1 MSNLQFVRILLLA
14 FAIFMISLIITPAFG
29 QISEQ
34 QQAQQRVEISIDK
47 EGKVHI
53 VHIIE
58 PSEKFQNF
66 DVIEG
71 ALSNLSIVNEH
82 GKKVEFAV
90 TDKEPLEFVIF
101 PNEGEVF
108 VEYDL
113 RDVIFLENG
122 RWTWDFSY
130 YASTW
135 FFFPEHIDLIYGNN
149 RPVLFGET
157 PGFVCHGCKVLLE
170 YVDSEPVI
178 IKKVEWKNK
187 EYTVLIRTQAKIDH
201 FIFDP
206 LTTRIFFS
214 VSSVNDPVTLI
225 IPQELLPSPYYVY
238 HKGQK
243 IIQHQFH
250 TNQTHVWLNFRP
262 PVSGFVD
269 IISKQDF
276 REPPVV
282 KIPDYIKQINQLW
295 CNDKIEDTAYF
306 EVIYYLIENDLLIL
320 KRTGLETGIVVVQS
334 IPEWVK
340 GFACYWD
347 EGIMTD
353 QEFVD
358 GIKAL
363 VNWQAIKFQY
373 LIRL

>member
-1 MSNLQFVRILLLA
+1 LSNLQFVRILLLA

-130 YASTW
+130 Y
-135 FFFPEHIDLIYGNN
+135 
-149 RPVLFGET
+149 VL
-157 PGFVCHGCKVLLE
+157 
-170 YVDSEPVI
+170 
-178 IKKVEWKNK
+178 KK
-187 EYTVLIRTQAKIDH
+187 LR
-201 FIFDP
+201 
-206 LTTRIFFS
+206 
-214 VSSVNDPVTLI
+214 
-225 IPQELLPSPYYVY
+225 
-238 HKGQK
+238 
-243 IIQHQFH
+243 
-250 TNQTHVWLNFRP
+250 
-262 PVSGFVD
+262 
-269 IISKQDF
+269 
-276 REPPVV
+276 
-282 KIPDYIKQINQLW
+282 
-295 CNDKIEDTAYF
+295 
-306 EVIYYLIENDLLIL
+306 
-320 KRTGLETGIVVVQS
+320 GLSAMV
-334 IPEWVK
+334 
-340 GFACYWD
+340 ARCY
-347 EGIMTD
+347 
-353 QEFVD
+353 
-358 GIKAL
+358 
-363 VNWQAIKFQY
+363 
-373 LIRL
+373 

>member
-1 MSNLQFVRILLLA
+1 
-14 FAIFMISLIITPAFG
+14 
-29 QISEQ
+29 
-34 QQAQQRVEISIDK
+34 
-47 EGKVHI
+47 
-53 VHIIE
+53 
-58 PSEKFQNF
+58 
-66 DVIEG
+66 
-71 ALSNLSIVNEH
+71 
-82 GKKVEFAV
+82 
-90 TDKEPLEFVIF
+90 
-101 PNEGEVF
+101 
-108 VEYDL
+108 
-113 RDVIFLENG
+113 
-122 RWTWDFSY
+122 
-130 YASTW
+130 
-135 FFFPEHIDLIYGNN
+135 
-149 RPVLFGET
+149 
-157 PGFVCHGCKVLLE
+157 VLLE

-214 VSSVNDPVTLI
+214 VFSVNDPVTLI

-238 HKGQK
+238 HNGQK

-282 KIPDYIKQINQLW
+282 KIPDYIKHINQLW

-320 KRTGLETGIVVVQS
+320 KRTGFETGIVVVQS
-334 IPEWVK
+334 IPQWVK